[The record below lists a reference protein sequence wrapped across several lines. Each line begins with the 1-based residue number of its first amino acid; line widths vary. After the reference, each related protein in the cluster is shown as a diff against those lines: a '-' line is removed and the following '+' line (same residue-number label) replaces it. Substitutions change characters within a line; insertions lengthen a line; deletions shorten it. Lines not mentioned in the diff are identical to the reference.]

1 MDNLEK
7 EILRLKK
14 EKNAVIL
21 GHYYQT
27 LDVQQIADF
36 VGDSF
41 DLSRRAK
48 NAAEDMLIFC
58 GVRFMAESAK
68 LLSPHK
74 RVMLPN
80 ADAGCPMADM
90 LTPEIVCELREAN
103 PGAAVLCYVNSSAE
117 TKAECDI
124 CCTSS
129 NAVNIIKNLDARE
142 IIFVPDKNLG
152 AWVAQFAPEKKFI
165 YMDGYC
171 PIHHDISVEE
181 ARAKLAEHP
190 GAKFAAHPEC
200 DPSVVALADFVGST
214 SQILNYCETSGHKEY
229 IIGTEYAIAE
239 RLRCYHPGSSYYIL
253 SPSLVCPNMKK
264 TTMQDIY
271 DCLAGTP
278 GMAGCEIELPSELI
292 ARANKPLERMLEL
305 A

>member
-1 MDNLEK
+1 MKNIEA
-7 EILRLKK
+7 EILKLKK

-27 LDVQQIADF
+27 LDIQKLADF

-41 DLSRRAK
+41 DLSKRAK
-48 NAAEDMLIFC
+48 NADEDMIIFC
-58 GVRFMAESAK
+58 GVKFMAESAK

-74 RVMLPN
+74 QVMLPN

-90 LTPEIVCELREAN
+90 VTPEIVRELRAAN
-103 PGAAVLCYVNSSAE
+103 PKAAVVCYVNSSAE

-129 NAVNIIKNLDARE
+129 NAVNIIKNIDAQE

-171 PIHHDISVEE
+171 PIHHEIPLEE
-181 ARAKLAEHP
+181 AQAKLQEFP
-190 GAKFAAHPEC
+190 NAKFAVHPEC

-214 SQILNYCETSGHKEY
+214 SQILNYCETSGHDEY

-239 RLRCYHPGSSYYIL
+239 RLRYYFPGSKYHIL

-264 TTMQDIY
+264 TTVLDIY
-271 DCLAGTP
+271 NCLANES
-278 GMAGCEIELPSELI
+278 AENVIELPSELI
-292 ARANKPLERMLEL
+292 ASANKPLERMLEL
-305 A
+305 G